1 MVDYNKGQETISA
14 MKYILG
20 ILFLLMASAGFAQE
34 KETPLVQFSG
44 IVITADS
51 TRKDI
56 IPYASVV
63 NLTHKSQPAVSN
75 YEGYFSLVVHEQ
87 DSIRFTC
94 VGYFPV
100 TIVIPANLPNKS
112 LTLKVRLRPQIFNLP
127 AFRVF
132 PWATVDEFRKDFLTM
147 KVADDDL
154 AIVIKNLTK
163 STMEATQRGLPRD
176 GSESIAQEMH
186 DNIVNS
192 HSRTNPLLNPFSW
205 GALIKQISDG
215 DKKRKVSA
223 DDDGYN
229 F

>member
-1 MVDYNKGQETISA
+1 

-20 ILFLLMASAGFAQE
+20 ILFLLIASAGFAQE
-34 KETPLVQFSG
+34 KDTPLIQFSG
-44 IVITADS
+44 IVIDADS
-51 TRKDI
+51 NKVI
-56 IPYASVV
+56 VPYVSIV
-63 NLTHKSQPAVSN
+63 NLTHKSQPAISN
-75 YEGYFSLVVHEQ
+75 YEGYFSMVVHEQ
-87 DSIRFTC
+87 DSIRFSC

-100 TIVIPANLPNKS
+100 IIVIPANLTNKS
-112 LTLKVRLRPQIFNLP
+112 YTLKVALKTQIFNLP

-132 PWATVDEFRKDFLTM
+132 PWATIDEFKKDFLTM
-147 KVADDDL
+147 KIADDDL
-154 AIVIKNLTK
+154 AIVMKNLTR
-163 STMEATQRGLPRD
+163 STMETTQRGLPRD

-186 DNIVNS
+186 DKTVNS
-192 HSRTNPLLNPFSW
+192 HSMTNPLLNPFAW